1 MRVGN
6 GFDVHRLVEGR
17 PLILGGV
24 EIAHD
29 KGLDGHSDGDAL
41 THAITDAILG
51 ALGAGDIGQWFPP
64 DDPDYKDADSLVLL
78 AKVVNYLQDQGKR
91 IVNVDSVIICERP
104 KLAGAIGDIRK
115 KLSEVLGMDP
125 VDVSVK
131 AKTAER
137 LGVIGAGEAI
147 AVQCVV
153 LID

>member
-17 PLILGGV
+17 PLVLGGV
-24 EIAHD
+24 AIAHD
-29 KGLDGHSDGDAL
+29 KGLQGHSDGDAL
-41 THAITDAILG
+41 SHAITDAILG

-78 AKVVNYLQDQGKR
+78 AKVVNYARDKGKQ

-104 KLAGAIGDIRK
+104 KLSPVIGDIRK

-125 VDVSVK
+125 ADVSVK